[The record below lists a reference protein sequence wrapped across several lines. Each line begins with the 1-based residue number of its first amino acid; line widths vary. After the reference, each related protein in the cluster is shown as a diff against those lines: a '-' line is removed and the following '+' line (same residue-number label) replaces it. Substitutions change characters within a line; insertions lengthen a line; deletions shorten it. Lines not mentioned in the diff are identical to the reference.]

1 MYFNYHLFLSRFIV
15 TPVTGL
21 YFRVIITGASARN
34 LERDPV
40 TGLHFWVTITSVS
53 NDKVRHLPVTGLHF
67 WVTIT
72 LWRIIT

>member
-40 TGLHFWVTITSVS
+40 TGLHFWVTITPARGIPLH
-53 NDKVRHLPVTGLHF
+53 DTPVTGLHF

-72 LWRIIT
+72 